1 MEVSYFETGILCSQP
16 CWMASRF
23 NKLEEGRKAGFVSV
37 MTLSK
42 KLKTFEISVALS
54 KSFCYVQ
61 GMNIQ

>member
-16 CWMASRF
+16 CWTVSRF
-23 NKLEEGRKAGFVSV
+23 NKLEEGRRKEGFVSV
-37 MTLSK
+37 MT
-42 KLKTFEISVALS
+42 FSVALS

>member
-23 NKLEEGRKAGFVSV
+23 NKLEEGRRKEGFVSV

-54 KSFCYVQ
+54 KSFW
-61 GMNIQ
+61 